1 MMLSVEA
8 LKIRYGEVEA
18 VRRVDLAVDSGEIIA
33 LVGAN
38 GAGKSS
44 TLGAIAGLVPA
55 ASGRVVFDG
64 VDITGLA
71 PEAIARKGVALVPEG
86 RRIFASLTVADN
98 LRLGGAVHLSAVEAT
113 AREEEM
119 LELFPILRRYHRVK
133 GGNLSGG
140 EQQMLA
146 IARALMS
153 KPRMVL
159 LDEPSLGLAPQLI
172 DTVFDLIAELRR
184 NGLTILLVEQ
194 NVALALEIADRA
206 IVLANGEVVLSGTA
220 RGARQLGPCP
230 PSLSR
235 SLNHDRAADHQC
247 GEPRRRLCAAGAWA
261 GDRLFHR
268 RPDQLR
274 PWRADDAVGLC
285 LACRAGVRPAV
296 SAGRACR
303 RRLAARLPRSPWSA
317 SPSGRCAAPASP
329 ACC

>member
-1 MMLSVEA
+1 MLSVEA

-44 TLGAIAGLVPA
+44 TLGAIAGLVPVV
-55 ASGRVVFDG
+55 SGKVIFDG

-71 PEAIARKGVALVPEG
+71 PEAIARKGVSLVPEG
-86 RRIFASLTVADN
+86 RRIFAGLTVADN
-98 LRLGGAVHLSAVEAT
+98 LRLGGAMHLPAVEAR

-146 IARALMS
+146 IARALMG

-220 RGARQLGPCP
+220 KELATSDLVRQAYLGA
-230 PSLSR
+230 
-235 SLNHDRAADHQC
+235 
-247 GEPRRRLCAAGAWA
+247 
-261 GDRLFHR
+261 
-268 RPDQLR
+268 
-274 PWRADDAVGLC
+274 
-285 LACRAGVRPAV
+285 
-296 SAGRACR
+296 
-303 RRLAARLPRSPWSA
+303 
-317 SPSGRCAAPASP
+317 
-329 ACC
+329 

>member
-1 MMLSVEA
+1 MLSVEA

-55 ASGRVVFDG
+55 VSGKVLFDG

-71 PEAIARKGVALVPEG
+71 PEVIARKGVSLVPEG
-86 RRIFASLTVADN
+86 RRIFAGLTVADN
-98 LRLGGAVHLSAVEAT
+98 LRLGGAMHLPAVEAR

-146 IARALMS
+146 IARALMG

-194 NVALALEIADRA
+194 NVALALEVADRA

-220 RGARQLGPCP
+220 KELATSDLVRQAYLGA
-230 PSLSR
+230 
-235 SLNHDRAADHQC
+235 
-247 GEPRRRLCAAGAWA
+247 
-261 GDRLFHR
+261 
-268 RPDQLR
+268 
-274 PWRADDAVGLC
+274 
-285 LACRAGVRPAV
+285 
-296 SAGRACR
+296 
-303 RRLAARLPRSPWSA
+303 
-317 SPSGRCAAPASP
+317 
-329 ACC
+329 

>member
-55 ASGRVVFDG
+55 VSGKVVFDG

-71 PEAIARKGVALVPEG
+71 PEAIARKGVSLVPEG
-86 RRIFASLTVADN
+86 RRIFAGLTVADN
-98 LRLGGAVHLSAVEAT
+98 LRLGGAVHLSASEAR

-146 IARALMS
+146 IARALMG

-220 RGARQLGPCP
+220 KELATSDLVRQAYLGA
-230 PSLSR
+230 
-235 SLNHDRAADHQC
+235 
-247 GEPRRRLCAAGAWA
+247 
-261 GDRLFHR
+261 
-268 RPDQLR
+268 
-274 PWRADDAVGLC
+274 
-285 LACRAGVRPAV
+285 
-296 SAGRACR
+296 
-303 RRLAARLPRSPWSA
+303 
-317 SPSGRCAAPASP
+317 
-329 ACC
+329 

>member
-1 MMLSVEA
+1 MLSVEA

-55 ASGRVVFDG
+55 VSGKVVFEG

-71 PEAIARKGVALVPEG
+71 PEAIARKGVSLVPEG
-86 RRIFASLTVADN
+86 RRIFAGLTVADN
-98 LRLGGAVHLSAVEAT
+98 LRLGGAMHLPATEAR

-146 IARALMS
+146 IARALMG

-220 RGARQLGPCP
+220 KELASSDLVRQAYLGA
-230 PSLSR
+230 
-235 SLNHDRAADHQC
+235 
-247 GEPRRRLCAAGAWA
+247 
-261 GDRLFHR
+261 
-268 RPDQLR
+268 
-274 PWRADDAVGLC
+274 
-285 LACRAGVRPAV
+285 
-296 SAGRACR
+296 
-303 RRLAARLPRSPWSA
+303 
-317 SPSGRCAAPASP
+317 
-329 ACC
+329 

>member
-1 MMLSVEA
+1 MLSVEA

-55 ASGRVVFDG
+55 VSGKVVFDG

-71 PEAIARKGVALVPEG
+71 PEAIARKGVSLVPEG
-86 RRIFASLTVADN
+86 RRIFAGLTVADN
-98 LRLGGAVHLSAVEAT
+98 LRLGGAMHLPAVEAR

-146 IARALMS
+146 IARALMG

-194 NVALALEIADRA
+194 NVALALEVADRA

-220 RGARQLGPCP
+220 KELATSDLVRQAYLGA
-230 PSLSR
+230 
-235 SLNHDRAADHQC
+235 
-247 GEPRRRLCAAGAWA
+247 
-261 GDRLFHR
+261 
-268 RPDQLR
+268 
-274 PWRADDAVGLC
+274 
-285 LACRAGVRPAV
+285 
-296 SAGRACR
+296 
-303 RRLAARLPRSPWSA
+303 
-317 SPSGRCAAPASP
+317 
-329 ACC
+329 

>member
-1 MMLSVEA
+1 MLSVEA

-55 ASGRVVFDG
+55 VSGKVVFDG

-71 PEAIARKGVALVPEG
+71 PEVIARKGVSLVPEG
-86 RRIFASLTVADN
+86 RRIFAGLTVADN
-98 LRLGGAVHLSAVEAT
+98 LRLGGAMHLPAVEAR

-119 LELFPILRRYHRVK
+119 LELFPILRRYHRFK

-146 IARALMS
+146 IARALMG

-194 NVALALEIADRA
+194 NVALALEVADRA
-206 IVLANGEVVLSGTA
+206 IVLANGEVVLWGTA
-220 RGARQLGPCP
+220 KELATSDLVRQAYLGA
-230 PSLSR
+230 
-235 SLNHDRAADHQC
+235 
-247 GEPRRRLCAAGAWA
+247 
-261 GDRLFHR
+261 
-268 RPDQLR
+268 
-274 PWRADDAVGLC
+274 
-285 LACRAGVRPAV
+285 
-296 SAGRACR
+296 
-303 RRLAARLPRSPWSA
+303 
-317 SPSGRCAAPASP
+317 
-329 ACC
+329 